1 MKEYLITYRRN
12 DMPPEGALSC
22 TIKWAHDEKEAVRY
36 LLKQNPSKDGSCVFK
51 RGGTG
56 KIVSVEQLNKQ

>member
-1 MKEYLITYRRN
+1 
-12 DMPPEGALSC
+12 MPPEGALSC
-22 TIKWAHDEKEAVRY
+22 TIKWAKDEKEAVRY